1 VRLSLEGQIIAE
13 SRRLFATSNLMGH
26 SKQEAVERFC
36 ENLDG
41 DFDPAT
47 LTTIAELDQ
56 GLSSMILTLAN
67 KTLKNRTQRPV
78 ITDLKQAMVRIG
90 ADGCKAALL
99 SYRFEIISRNYDE
112 TWRVT
117 FNNTLNQSYRAAAL
131 AKTVMV
137 KSKEAELAQQ
147 TIMIT
152 VFYATSIFAKIMACQ
167 SLNLQKT
174 AEVMSIIKKPDAVL
188 AELIMIGC
196 KMPQSIIDMVD
207 GIEREDTEYKQSQ
220 VARRAW
226 QTILGDSTELVLR

>member
-1 VRLSLEGQIIAE
+1 MRLSLEGKIIAE
-13 SRRLFATSNLMGH
+13 TRRLFATSNLIGH
-26 SKQEAVERFC
+26 SKQETVERFC
-36 ENLDG
+36 DKLNG
-41 DFDPAT
+41 DFEPET
-47 LTTIAELDQ
+47 LANIAEVDQ
-56 GLSSMILTLAN
+56 GLSAMILSLAN

-78 ITDLKQAMVRIG
+78 VTDLKQAMIRIG
-90 ADGCKAALL
+90 AEGCKAALL

-112 TWRVT
+112 RWRVT
-117 FNNTLNQSYRAAAL
+117 FNSTLNVSYRAAAL

-137 KSKEAELAQQ
+137 KTKKAESAQQ
-147 TIMIT
+147 TMMIT

-167 SLNLQKT
+167 SLKLQKT
-174 AEVMSIIKKPDAVL
+174 PEVISIIKKPDAVL

-207 GIEREDTEYKQSQ
+207 GIEREDTEYTQSK